1 MEHTRLAQQQ
11 SAATHQARSP
21 GATRIRVLV
30 ADADPIVRDAVELY
44 SNATPGLEAIA
55 AASPAEASKLLAS
68 ESFDAIVLDANF
80 DDAETIFRRLP
91 SEAMP
96 AVVLLVPLTE
106 PDAVERCAT
115 VEYQLVLTKPI
126 YMPALHRA
134 IALCVRCRWLDKQLR
149 TEQHHEQARRELA
162 RQLDLFAEQIRQLER
177 KLADSDRRFRLAIHD
192 LQNPLSNVYAL
203 LNDLNQRREQLPPLA
218 QEAIAL
224 CLQSVETMRALV
236 EDLLSASQLDH
247 EQALTYRSIEVAPLL
262 RAVARSFAAAA
273 ERKNIWINVLVPDT
287 LPPLRADE
295 FKLRTAL
302 DNLVSNAI
310 KYTPPGG
317 SVNLEAEL
325 CGSTMILR
333 VRDTGVGLSA
343 DDIAAAFQEF
353 GRLSSVP
360 TGGEPSTGLGL
371 YIVRRIAEL
380 HGGSVSASS
389 EGKGRGATFTI
400 ELPLES
406 PRPSDSGTVQ

>member
-1 MEHTRLAQQQ
+1 
-11 SAATHQARSP
+11 
-21 GATRIRVLV
+21 
-30 ADADPIVRDAVELY
+30 
-44 SNATPGLEAIA
+44 
-55 AASPAEASKLLAS
+55 
-68 ESFDAIVLDANF
+68 
-80 DDAETIFRRLP
+80 
-91 SEAMP
+91 
-96 AVVLLVPLTE
+96 LTE